1 MADPTCHY
9 CDRPAVEEC
18 PTCGR
23 LYCQDHGEDVCLRC
37 MSPEA
42 ATPSVM
48 VFRGSIV
55 ALLVA
60 SLAAIFL
67 VIRPPES
74 KSTSSQV
81 RTISTPTQQTS
92 PTATPTPPGSGP
104 SRTAT
109 AAGGTAKPATPA
121 TSATGTD
128 AAGTAVASPSAA
140 AKTYTV
146 QAGDTISS
154 IAVAHGTDTE
164 TILGLNPDV
173 KPETLLPG
181 TVLKL
186 P

>member
-9 CDRPAVEEC
+9 CDRPAIEEC
-18 PTCGR
+18 ATCGR
-23 LYCQDHGEDVCLRC
+23 LYCHEHGEDVCLRC

-42 ATPSVM
+42 ATPSAM

-67 VIRPPES
+67 VVRPPES

-81 RTISTPTQQTS
+81 RTISTPTQQS
-92 PTATPTPPGSGP
+92 NPTATPTPPGAGA

-109 AAGGTAKPATPA
+109 AGASGTAGA
-121 TSATGTD
+121 
-128 AAGTAVASPSAA
+128 TAVASGTPAASATTG

-154 IAVAHGTDTE
+154 IATANGTDTA
-164 TILGLNPDV
+164 TLLGLNPDV
-173 KPETLLPG
+173 QPETLQPG

>member
-1 MADPTCHY
+1 MADPNCHY

-18 PTCGR
+18 ATCGR
-23 LYCQDHGEDVCLRC
+23 LYCQEHGEDVCLRC

-42 ATPSVM
+42 ATPSAM

-67 VIRPPES
+67 VVRPPES

-81 RTISTPTQQTS
+81 RTISSPTQQS
-92 PTATPTPPGSGP
+92 NPTATPTPPGAGP

-109 AAGGTAKPATPA
+109 AAASGTARATTA
-121 TSATGTD
+121 GTGTAAASAT
-128 AAGTAVASPSAA
+128 AAP
-140 AKTYTV
+140 KTYTV
-146 QAGDTISS
+146 QPGDTISS
-154 IAVAHGTDTE
+154 IATANGTDTA
-164 TILGLNPDV
+164 TLLSLNPDV
-173 KPETLLPG
+173 KPETLQPG